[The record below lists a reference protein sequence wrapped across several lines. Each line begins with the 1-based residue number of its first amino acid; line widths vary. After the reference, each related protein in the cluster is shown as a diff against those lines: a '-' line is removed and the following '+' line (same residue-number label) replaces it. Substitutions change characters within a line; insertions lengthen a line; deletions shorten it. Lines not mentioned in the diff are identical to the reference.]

1 MGRFYMSQN
10 LCPSPELSNE
20 DWDPDVVTRMI
31 ILAPGAKVSESEIVS
46 EMHMLGLPLTIKNT
60 CYGAMVSGREEYVR
74 EAVEK
79 IRKLDVNHIF
89 TKDRG
94 FAPGDPRRC
103 RGQRFGPREGF
114 HQMEKEFRLLNDV
127 SDALEKRK
135 DVVVEDKHPVDV
147 DLVRH
152 VMNGSCENK

>member
-1 MGRFYMSQN
+1 MSQN
-10 LCPSPELSNE
+10 LCPSPELSKE

-46 EMHMLGLPLTIKNT
+46 EMHMLNLPLTIKNT
-60 CYGAMVSGREEYVR
+60 CYGAMVSGKEKYVK
-74 EAVEK
+74 EVIKA
-79 IRKLDVNHIF
+79 IRKLDPTHIF

-114 HQMEKEFRLLNDV
+114 HQMEKEFRLLGDV

-135 DVVVEDKHPVDV
+135 DVKVEEKHPVDI
-147 DLVRH
+147 DLVKD
-152 VMNGSCENK
+152 VINESCENNKGD